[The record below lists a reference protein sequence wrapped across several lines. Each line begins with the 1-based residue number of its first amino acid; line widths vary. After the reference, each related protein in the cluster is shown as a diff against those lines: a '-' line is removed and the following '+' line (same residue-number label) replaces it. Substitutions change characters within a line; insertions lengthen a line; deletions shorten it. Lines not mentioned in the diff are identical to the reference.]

1 AVPGLV
7 GHRCAERRKGRVGE
21 IINYGSANT
30 QIPPPLGGSGILPGN
45 SRPNP
50 PFIPATSPAHPDSTA
65 RYCLPST
72 VNVLGGATIP
82 ELVSASHNSLPVA
95 ASKAWTFLSLVPPVN
110 TRPPAVV
117 SIEPHVGLVAYMCVH
132 TRMPVSTFQ
141 ACTSPP
147 TCFAPGTIRGGPPK
161 RTPANDLPAEYS
173 IGKPTSAPHRLL
185 LAGM

>member
-1 AVPGLV
+1 AAWPHQELAPRRNRDRRRRLSREERIQSRQRPRPDVHRRPQAVPGLV

-45 SRPNP
+45 RRPNP

-82 ELVSASHNSLPVA
+82 ELVSASHSSFPVA
-95 ASKAWTFLSLVPPVN
+95 ASKACTFLSLVPPVN
-110 TRPPAVV
+110 TRLPAVV
-117 SIEPHVGLVAYMCVH
+117 SIEP
-132 TRMPVSTFQ
+132 Q
-141 ACTSPP
+141 
-147 TCFAPGTIRGGPPK
+147 
-161 RTPANDLPAEYS
+161 
-173 IGKPTSAPHRLL
+173 
-185 LAGM
+185 